1 MHGTIRIDL
10 DALRENATRLRDFV
24 APATSAFVVK
34 GNAYGHGIEEVALA
48 LEPLAARL
56 CVFNIAE
63 AQQLRDAGITKEIL
77 ILGPVAPDD
86 LESVLLAK
94 ASMALWDRGAYAAR
108 VASVARRRNAQ
119 MRVHVKINSGLNRL
133 GIAAQDAA
141 DVIEDYLR
149 RPELRIDGVFSHLA
163 AAEELDSPYTL
174 AQLQTFETA
183 LAPVNSQLQNHSPRA
198 IMHIAAS
205 AAALLWPQT
214 RLDMVRFGIAVYGL
228 WPSAATREA
237 MRESDLQLEPVL
249 SFVSSL
255 DATRSLLAGDP
266 VGYGNT
272 FHAPRAMRIGVVPQ
286 GYADGIPRALSNR
299 GAFLV
304 HGQRAP
310 IVGRVAMNMTLID
323 LSNAPDA
330 KSGDEVT
337 LIGNDG
343 TQSITADDWAQW
355 SDTINYEIVTRLPE
369 SAAREF
375 TEEVPTQSD

>member
-1 MHGTIRIDL
+1 MHGTIKIDL
-10 DALRENATRLRDFV
+10 DALRDNATRLRDFV
-24 APATSAFVVK
+24 APATAAFVVK

-48 LEPLAARL
+48 LEPIAARL
-56 CVFNIAE
+56 CVFNVAE

-86 LESVLLAK
+86 LESVLVAK
-94 ASMALWDRGAYAAR
+94 ASMALWDSGAYAAR
-108 VASVARRRNAQ
+108 VADVARRRSSQ
-119 MRVHVKINSGLNRL
+119 MHVHVKINSGLNRL
-133 GIAAQDAA
+133 GIAAQNAA
-141 DVIEDYLR
+141 DIIEDYLR
-149 RPELRIDGVFSHLA
+149 RPELRIDGAFSHLA

-174 AQLQTFETA
+174 AQLQTFESA
-183 LAPVNSQLQNHSPRA
+183 LAPVMAQLQDRTPRP

-237 MRESDLQLEPVL
+237 MHESDLHLEPAL
-249 SFVSSL
+249 SYTSNL
-255 DATRSLLAGDP
+255 DATRMLVAGDA

-299 GAFLV
+299 GTFLV
-304 HGQRAP
+304 RGARAP
-310 IVGRVAMNMTLID
+310 IIGRIAMNMTLID
-323 LSNAPDA
+323 LTNAPDA

-343 TQSITADDWAQW
+343 TQSITADDWAGW

-369 SAAREF
+369 TAGREF
-375 TEEVPTQSD
+375 TEAIPAQID